1 VSDLEPLT
9 GTRFGVIADA
19 HIHPGKTPPLPERLL
34 DAFRD
39 VDGIIALGD
48 MGEASGLDVL
58 AQLAPVYAVAGE
70 DDAEGDARINGER
83 RLFSLGGLAVGAIFS
98 GVKHGLFASS
108 DPLSLKPD
116 FAELSQRCFGREL
129 AVLLCASTHKPFAE
143 RASGVLILNPGSPT
157 LADKRTVAVLD
168 VTDGSP
174 RAEQVEV

>member
-19 HIHPGKTPPLPERLL
+19 HIHPGKTPPFPEGLL
-34 DAFRD
+34 DAFRG

-48 MGEASGLDVL
+48 MGETSGLDLL
-58 AQLAPVYAVAGE
+58 ARLAPVYAVAGE
-70 DDAEGDARINGER
+70 DDAAGDARINGER
-83 RLFSLGGLAVGAIFS
+83 RLFSLGGLAVGAVFS

-116 FAELSQRCFGREL
+116 FVKLSQRCFGRKL

-143 RASGVLILNPGSPT
+143 QTSGVLIVNPGSPT
-157 LADKRTVAVLD
+157 LADKRTVALLD

-174 RAEQVEV
+174 RAQHVEV